1 MKQVVIVRT
10 GVANVASV
18 QAAFERLGAEV
29 ILSDEPAMIRDAA
42 HVVLP
47 GVGAFGA
54 GMERL
59 HTLGLVAPLIARIE
73 ANHATLAIC
82 LGLQLLAE
90 QSEESPGVA
99 GLGVLP
105 ARVTRFGDTS
115 VRVPQ
120 LGWNKVEAQ
129 EGCNFLHDG
138 YAYYANSYKLDVIP
152 DGWRGAI
159 SEHGAP
165 FVAGIERGRV
175 LACQLHPELSGAWG
189 HDVLSRWLSYEE

>member
-29 ILSDEPAMIRDAA
+29 VLSDDPGLIGEAA

-59 HTLGLVAPLIARIE
+59 RALALDAPLIARI
-73 ANHATLAIC
+73 AAGDATLAIC

-105 ARVTRFGDTS
+105 ARVTRFVDTS

-120 LGWNKVEAQ
+120 LGWNRVEAQ
-129 EGCNFLHDG
+129 EGCNFLRDG
-138 YAYYANSYKLDVIP
+138 YAYYANSYKLDAIP
-152 DGWRGAI
+152 EGWRGAM

-165 FVAGIERGRV
+165 FVAGIERGKV

-189 HDVLSRWLSYEE
+189 QDVLSRWLSYEE

>member
-29 ILSDEPAMIRDAA
+29 ILSDDPMIIRDAA

-59 HTLGLVAPLIARIE
+59 RALALDAPLIARIE
-73 ANHATLAIC
+73 AGRATLAIC

-105 ARVTRFGDTS
+105 TRVTRFEGTS

-129 EGCNFLHDG
+129 AGCTFLRDG
-138 YAYYANSYKLDVIP
+138 YAYYANSYKLDAIP
-152 DGWRGAI
+152 DGWSGAM

-165 FVAGIERGRV
+165 FVAGIERGKV
-175 LACQLHPELSGAWG
+175 LACQLHPELSGSWG